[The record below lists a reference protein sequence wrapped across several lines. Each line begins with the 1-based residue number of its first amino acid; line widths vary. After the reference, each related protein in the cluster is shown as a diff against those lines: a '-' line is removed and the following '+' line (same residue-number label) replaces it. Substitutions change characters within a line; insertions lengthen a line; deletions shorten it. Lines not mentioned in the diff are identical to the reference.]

1 MTDRFGN
8 NNLVL
13 SNPPTKVFAVTT
25 SDSVDLTEAVRALYI
40 GGAGNVELI
49 TLEGDTVVFSGLQA
63 GQILPIRATRVKAG
77 STTATLILGL
87 V

>member
-1 MTDRFGN
+1 MADRFGP
-8 NNLVL
+8 NNLGGA
-13 SNPPTKVFAVTT
+13 NPPTKAFAVTPN
-25 SDSVDLTEAVRALYI
+25 DSVDLTEAVRALYI

-63 GQILPIRATRVKAG
+63 GQILPIRATRVKAD